1 MEKIYYRPKDC
12 PKGTAFQEGYALY
25 PGGDW
30 IDIAPYNGSPWKARH
45 RLSELE
51 IQKWPSS

>member
-1 MEKIYYRPKDC
+1 MEKIYYRSKDC
-12 PKGTAFQEGYALY
+12 PKGTPFKLGFALY

-30 IDIAPYNGSPWKARH
+30 IDIANYNGSPWRTRY

-51 IQKWPSS
+51 IQKWHSS